1 MINKTIL
8 IVEDEFRIRDL
19 IADYLKKEGYNVL
32 QAANGIEA
40 LDLFSENQVDLILL
54 DVMMPGLD
62 GLSVCKSI
70 RKRPSDVLI
79 IMLTAASEEY
89 DKLLG
94 YEFGADDYV
103 TKPFSPKVLC
113 AKINVLLKRSE
124 TSHLDMASESNKE
137 TIYKVGELIINA
149 VSHSVK
155 LYGEQL
161 ELTPK
166 EFDLLLYLFKNQ
178 NIVLSRDVILNSIWG
193 YDYFGDLR
201 TVDTHI
207 KRLRQKLKDKSY
219 IIYTIRGSGYKL
231 QVIK

>member
-1 MINKTIL
+1 MDKTIL

-19 IADYLKKEGYNVL
+19 ITDYLKKDGYKVL
-32 QAANGIEA
+32 QASNGIEA
-40 LDLFSENQVDLILL
+40 LEIFDENQVDLILL

-70 RKRPSDVLI
+70 RERHSNVLI
-79 IMLTAASEEY
+79 IMLTARSEEY

-113 AKINVLLKRSE
+113 AKINVLLKRLE
-124 TSHLDMASESNKE
+124 ITEHNNPAENNKE
-137 TIYKVGELIINA
+137 NIFEIDELIINE
-149 VSHSVK
+149 VSHSVE
-155 LYGEQL
+155 LYGEQV

-178 NIVLSRDVILNSIWG
+178 NMVLSRDVILNSIWG

-207 KRLRQKLKDKSY
+207 KRLRQKLKDKAD

-231 QVIK
+231 EVRK